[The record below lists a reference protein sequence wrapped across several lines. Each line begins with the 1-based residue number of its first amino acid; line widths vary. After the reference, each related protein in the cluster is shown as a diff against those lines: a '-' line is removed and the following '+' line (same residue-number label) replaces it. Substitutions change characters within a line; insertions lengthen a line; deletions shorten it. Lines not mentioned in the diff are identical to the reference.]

1 MEDSIMSDLISS
13 TNVDSAVAIK
23 PEIFQQRRQP
33 KQNRRGSYDPEP
45 DYSAIMRRRFQEH
58 DGGRRTARACDRCK
72 CRKLPCDSNGHGC
85 NNCAKADKPCNV
97 TDQITGETNP
107 RDIITK
113 MRKELS
119 SLKRQVQDKDNE
131 IYEMKQCIQDQA
143 HQIQILRHGPPS
155 DCLDP
160 GSCYNTRAMI
170 ECLSPGSITDIPG
183 LSFDPSPGPETP
195 PWALGDDPMCGW
207 NE

>member
-72 CRKLPCDSNGHGC
+72 VWKYFYHPPTRLILNLDP
-85 NNCAKADKPCNV
+85 
-97 TDQITGETNP
+97 I
-107 RDIITK
+107 
-113 MRKELS
+113 
-119 SLKRQVQDKDNE
+119 
-131 IYEMKQCIQDQA
+131 
-143 HQIQILRHGPPS
+143 HQIFRPA
-155 DCLDP
+155 
-160 GSCYNTRAMI
+160 Y
-170 ECLSPGSITDIPG
+170 LSKDY
-183 LSFDPSPGPETP
+183 D
-195 PWALGDDPMCGW
+195 
-207 NE
+207 